1 MRFQEGKSTLC
12 HKSFAGASRL
22 ASVLEGEN
30 LHSWGT
36 LVHCIVHTNCVLV
49 LTCYLLHW
57 YKQNSRAHV
66 KSEFAVKLV
75 HYTKCQMREGNDKW
89 GRVGFDPTTFLENFH
104 IIKMFFIIIYLS
116 TKTTPPCWTDNNI
129 VYVMILKICQKC
141 SYVLAR
147 PFLIC
152 IEILQ
157 TLITFN
163 GMVECTI

>member
-1 MRFQEGKSTLC
+1 MFWRLVHRSVWNFSMRFQEGKSTLC

-57 YKQNSRAHV
+57 YRQNSRAHV
-66 KSEFAVKLV
+66 KSKFVVKLV
-75 HYTKCQMREGNDKW
+75 HYTKYQMRGENSKW
-89 GRVGFDPTTFLENFH
+89 GQVGFDPTPFLEKFH
-104 IIKMFFIIIYLS
+104 IIKNLS
-116 TKTTPPCWTDNNI
+116 TKTTPPCWPNNNI

-152 IEILQ
+152 IEILRS
-157 TLITFN
+157 LITF
-163 GMVECTI
+163 